1 MKVRLTVLVISY
13 RALRLFCLV
22 TYRNVCLQI
31 PPSLPQRTSRLVQD
45 DEPCYIV
52 GFLLEG
58 VG

>member
-31 PPSLPQRTSRLVQD
+31 PLSLPQQTSRLVQD
-45 DEPCYIV
+45 DKLCYIV
-52 GFLLEG
+52 RFLLEG